1 MVSGTTDRPGD
12 RSECVEDAL
21 LSRLINI
28 EMFTRGADWISH
40 RSSVH
45 PKAALEIPEMRTW
58 LRSRPIT
65 SRIPR
70 RGVETSTKLSRHRW
84 LFGGSLARLAGYR
97 HPTLRYE
104 RCARLFTAFF
114 TRAGTLTC
122 HQKRTT
128 WDKL

>member
-1 MVSGTTDRPGD
+1 
-12 RSECVEDAL
+12 
-21 LSRLINI
+21 
-28 EMFTRGADWISH
+28 
-40 RSSVH
+40 
-45 PKAALEIPEMRTW
+45 MRTW

-70 RGVETSTKLSRHRW
+70 RGVETAPGSTGTAG

-97 HPTLRYE
+97 RPTLRYE

-114 TRAGTLTC
+114 TLAGTLTC